1 MQTGE
6 HGAYGAPGELLAD
19 LRLVEES
26 LLAHKGQRIAH
37 GPVRDLISRVEIFGF
52 HLAELEMRQHAQQ
65 HTAAVAE
72 LLGLE
77 GVAGYE
83 TLDADGRQAVLEER
97 LAGPAP
103 DVPPDALS
111 TATHE
116 ALETFRAM
124 SDIQQTYGPQA
135 CQTYIISM
143 THSPADVL
151 AVLFLARQA
160 GLFAWRGGEEAVCRL
175 DIVPLFEQV
184 HELHTCGDILRR
196 LFDSRPYRAALRAR
210 GNRQQ
215 VMIGYSDS
223 NKDGGYL
230 ASTWQTYRAQQ
241 AIAEVSAARGI
252 EPVIFHG
259 RGGAVGRGGGP
270 AGRAILARP
279 PEARLPTLKVTEQGE
294 VIFARYGRPA
304 IAERHFE
311 QTLHALLES
320 SLGDRTRSDG
330 PSSEWIDTMERLAGV
345 SQQYYERM
353 VKHSPECIEFFRR
366 ITPFPE
372 LGTFNIA
379 SRPVSRAGA
388 GSQAQAIEL
397 EDLRAI
403 PWVFSWTQVRINL
416 PGWFGLGTALE
427 SEIEAGG
434 LDKMRAMYGRWG
446 FFASAL
452 DNAQYS
458 LGTADMLAARLY
470 VTLDEQAG
478 EVLRTIEDEYE
489 RSIRA
494 ILQVTRQAELLERSP
509 VLARSI
515 KLRNPYVD
523 ALHLA
528 QVELLRRYRGLEPD
542 TREEE
547 GAALLDAIHHSING
561 IAAGVQTTG

>member
-1 MQTGE
+1 
-6 HGAYGAPGELLAD
+6 L
-19 LRLVEES
+19 
-26 LLAHKGQRIAH
+26 
-37 GPVRDLISRVEIFGF
+37 
-52 HLAELEMRQHAQQ
+52 
-65 HTAAVAE
+65 
-72 LLGLE
+72 
-77 GVAGYE
+77 
-83 TLDADGRQAVLEER
+83 LEER

-103 DVPPDALS
+103 AIPPGALS

-124 SDIQQTYGPQA
+124 VDIQETYGPQA

-143 THSPADVL
+143 TRSPADVH
-151 AVLFLARQA
+151 AVLYLARQA
-160 GLFAWRGGEEAVCRL
+160 GMFAWDGGESNARCRL

-184 HELHTCGDILRR
+184 RELHTCGDIMGR
-196 LFDSRPYRAALRAR
+196 LYNSLPYSAALKAR

-241 AIAEVSAARGI
+241 ALAEVSAARSV

-279 PEARLPTLKVTEQGE
+279 PEARLPVLKSTDQGE

-311 QTLHALLES
+311 QMLHALLES
-320 SLGDRTRSDG
+320 SLGRHARSES
-330 PSSEWIDTMERLAGV
+330 PASEWIETMERLAGV
-345 SQQYYERM
+345 SQHYYERK
-353 VKHSPECIEFFRR
+353 VKHSSDCIEFFRR
-366 ITPFPE
+366 VTPFQE

-379 SRPVSRAGA
+379 SRPVSRTGA
-388 GSQAQAIEL
+388 GSQAHTIEL
-397 EDLRAI
+397 DDLRAI

-434 LDKMRAMYGRWG
+434 LERLRAMYGGWG

-452 DNAQYS
+452 DNAQFS
-458 LGTADMLAARLY
+458 LGTADMRAAHLY
-470 VTLDEQAG
+470 ATLDEQAG
-478 EVLRTIEDEYE
+478 NVLHMIEDEYE

-494 ILQVTRQAELLERSP
+494 ILQVTRQAELLEGSP

-528 QVELLRRYRGLEPD
+528 QVELLRRYRELPPG